1 MAAPC
6 KKESS
11 IRGNCRAIISPFD
24 IIIFQFLVASVTNII
39 NASIVRKLVKNNLTL
54 SANFGW
60 LSGQAYLTCIIRKYS
75 QNIISSLK
83 VALQPRIFFQQFP
96 KYLIPKYGIIRISNK
111 NPCLM
116 NMFMRK
122 KVILFL
128 SSAVIIHFLFIFA
141 KSQPLKPVN
150 SPFSDVSS
158 IANASDNLS
167 AIAANA
173 AIKSNLVTNR
183 QLSVYDELDL
193 SKSGLSRYAFDYAV
207 KGYDYLLSVGKL
219 KNDQIISI
227 VDFSQASSKKRLY
240 IIDLRN
246 KKVLFNT
253 YVSHGRNS
261 GKEMANEFSNEPESN
276 KSSLG
281 FYVTGDTYM
290 GKHGFSMRLFGEEKG
305 INDNANSRAIVMH
318 SAPYVSEGAIK
329 MQGFVGRSLG
339 CPALPENLYKPI
351 IETIKNGSCLF
362 LYSPDKYYASHS
374 DILKK
379 VA

>member
-1 MAAPC
+1 
-6 KKESS
+6 
-11 IRGNCRAIISPFD
+11 
-24 IIIFQFLVASVTNII
+24 
-39 NASIVRKLVKNNLTL
+39 
-54 SANFGW
+54 
-60 LSGQAYLTCIIRKYS
+60 
-75 QNIISSLK
+75 
-83 VALQPRIFFQQFP
+83 
-96 KYLIPKYGIIRISNK
+96 
-111 NPCLM
+111 
-116 NMFMRK
+116 MRK
-122 KVILFL
+122 KVFLFL

-141 KSQPLKPVN
+141 ASQPFKPVS
-150 SPFSDVSS
+150 SPFSEVSS
-158 IANASDNLS
+158 ISNASDNLS
-167 AIAANA
+167 VVAENA
-173 AIKSNLVTNR
+173 LIKGNPVTNS

-193 SKSGLSRYAFDYAV
+193 SRSGLSRYAFNYAV
-207 KGYDYLLSVGKL
+207 KGYNYLLADGKL
-219 KNDQIISI
+219 KNEQIISI

-240 IIDLRN
+240 IIDLKN

-261 GKEMANEFSNEPESN
+261 GKAMANEFSNEPESN

-281 FYVTGDTYM
+281 FYVTGDTYI

-318 SAPYVSEGAIK
+318 SAPYVSEGAIR

-362 LYSPDKYYASHS
+362 LYSPDKYYAAHS

>member
-1 MAAPC
+1 
-6 KKESS
+6 
-11 IRGNCRAIISPFD
+11 
-24 IIIFQFLVASVTNII
+24 
-39 NASIVRKLVKNNLTL
+39 
-54 SANFGW
+54 
-60 LSGQAYLTCIIRKYS
+60 
-75 QNIISSLK
+75 
-83 VALQPRIFFQQFP
+83 
-96 KYLIPKYGIIRISNK
+96 
-111 NPCLM
+111 M
-116 NMFMRK
+116 NMFIRK
-122 KVILFL
+122 KLFLFL
-128 SSAVIIHFLFIFA
+128 SSAFIIHFLFIFA
-141 KSQPLKPVN
+141 KSQPFKSVN
-150 SPFSDVSS
+150 SPFAEVSS
-158 IANASDNLS
+158 MANVSDNLS
-167 AIAANA
+167 AVAENVS
-173 AIKSNLVTNR
+173 IKNNLVTNT

-207 KGYDYLLSVGKL
+207 KGYNYLLSAGKL

-227 VDFSQASSKKRLY
+227 VDFSQASGKKRLY
-240 IIDLRN
+240 IIDVKN
-246 KKVLFNT
+246 KKILFNT

-305 INDNANSRAIVMH
+305 INDNADSRAIVMH
-318 SAPYVSEGAIK
+318 SAPYVSEGAIR

-362 LYSPDKYYASHS
+362 LYSPDKYYAAHS